1 MANNLSA
8 FTPEYWSARTQ
19 RLLKKKLIAREI
31 ANFEE
36 QSTLRDGDMVHRPY
50 YSDVVVND
58 YTKGVDVT
66 VQDVAATDEYLLVNK
81 SKEVTVY
88 IDAIDVK
95 QNKYDAAN
103 KYIDRMTYALKKDI
117 DGAFLK
123 EVLNAEHLVDDAV
136 VSAGNAGDPITVT
149 VANAFKMFTLTE
161 AMMNSNDI
169 EDTKPWFYVITPDVK
184 ASIQQTNL
192 VNGFNQADAA
202 LRGTL
207 KGVGYLGTWGN
218 FNIFVSTNVA
228 HSNKVTVSS
237 LAAADTLTVNG
248 VTITFAAA
256 PAAAWECKPTLAA
269 LKGMLNGVMA
279 TAGDY
284 VEFAAADRAKLISAW
299 VSAIDDGTDVTIV
312 TNGSVQYSQSGV
324 TLGGQVAHCWA
335 WQYGCTDLVIQK
347 DVEIQKNK
355 EPKKTGY
362 NYLAWTLYGV
372 KTFVEGAKRC
382 IEVRVAA

>member
-19 RLLKKKLIAREI
+19 RLLKTKLVSREI

-36 QSTLRDGDMVHRPY
+36 QAVLRDGDMVHRPY

-66 VQDVAATDEYLLVNK
+66 VQDVAATDEYLTVNK
-81 SKEVTVY
+81 SKEVTIY

-123 EVLNAEHLVDDAV
+123 EVLNSEYM
-136 VSAGNAGDPITVT
+136 VSDGDFGGTAGNPLTVS
-149 VANAFKMFTLTE
+149 VSNAFALFTKTE
-161 AMMNSNDI
+161 AKMNANDI
-169 EDTKPWFYVITPDVK
+169 EDTKPWFFAITPDVK
-184 ASIQQTNL
+184 AAIQQTNL

-207 KGVGYLGTWGN
+207 KGMGYLGTWGN
-218 FNIFVSTNVA
+218 FNIFVSNNIA
-228 HSNKVTVSS
+228 HSNTVTVSS
-237 LAAADTLTVNG
+237 LAAADTLTING
-248 VTITFAAA
+248 VTITFKAS
-256 PAAAWECKPTLAA
+256 PAAAGECKPTAAA
-269 LKGMLNGVMA
+269 LIGMINGVMA

-284 VEFAAADRAKLISAW
+284 VDFSAADRAKLIAVGASAAANG
-299 VSAIDDGTDVTIV
+299 SDVDII
-312 TNGSVQYSQSGV
+312 TNGHVTYAQSWV
-324 TLGGQVAHCWA
+324 TLWGEVAHCWA
-335 WQYGCTDLVIQK
+335 GQYGCTDMVIQK

-382 IEVRVAA
+382 IDVRVAA

>member
-50 YSDVVVND
+50 FSDVVVND

-123 EVLNAEHLVDDAV
+123 EVLNAQYLVDDAI
-136 VSAGNAGDPITVT
+136 VSWGTAGDPITVS
-149 VANAFKMFTLTE
+149 VSNAFKMFTLTE

-284 VEFAAADRAKLISAW
+284 VEFAAADRAKLIAAW

-335 WQYGCTDLVIQK
+335 GQYGCTDLVIQK

>member
-123 EVLNAEHLVDDAV
+123 EVLNANYLVDDSV
-136 VSAGNAGDPITVT
+136 VSWGNAGDPISVS
-149 VANAFKMFTLTE
+149 VSNAFKMFTLTE

-192 VNGFNQADAA
+192 VNWFQQADAA

-237 LAAADTLTVNG
+237 LAAADTLTING

-284 VEFAAADRAKLISAW
+284 VEFAAADRAKLIAAW

-312 TNGSVQYSQSGV
+312 TNGSVTYAQSGV
-324 TLGGQVAHCWA
+324 TLGWQVAHCWA
-335 WQYGCTDLVIQK
+335 GQYGCTDLVIQK

-372 KTFVEGAKRC
+372 KTFVEWAKRC

>member
-19 RLLKKKLIAREI
+19 RLLKTKLVSREI

-36 QSTLRDGDMVHRPY
+36 QAVLRDGDMVHRPY

-81 SKEVTVY
+81 SKEVTIY

-117 DGAFLK
+117 DGTFLK
-123 EVLNAEHLVDDAV
+123 EVLNAEYMISDGDFGGTDGNPLT
-136 VSAGNAGDPITVT
+136 VSVS
-149 VANAFKMFTLTE
+149 NAFALFTKTE
-161 AMMNSNDI
+161 AKMNANDI
-169 EDTKPWFYVITPDVK
+169 EDTKPWFFAITPDVK
-184 ASIQQTNL
+184 AAIQQTNL

-207 KGVGYLGTWGN
+207 KGMGYLGTWGN
-218 FNIFVSTNVA
+218 FNIFVSNNIA
-228 HSNKVTVSS
+228 HSNTVTVSS
-237 LAAADTLTVNG
+237 LAASDTLTING

-256 PAAAWECKPTLAA
+256 PAAAGECKPTAAA
-269 LKGMLNGVMA
+269 LIGMINGVMA

-284 VEFAAADRAKLISAW
+284 VDFSAADRAKLIAVGASAAANG
-299 VSAIDDGTDVTIV
+299 SDVDII
-312 TNGSVQYSQSGV
+312 TNGHVTYAQS
-324 TLGGQVAHCWA
+324 
-335 WQYGCTDLVIQK
+335 
-347 DVEIQKNK
+347 
-355 EPKKTGY
+355 
-362 NYLAWTLYGV
+362 
-372 KTFVEGAKRC
+372 
-382 IEVRVAA
+382 

>member
-1 MANNLSA
+1 MPNNLSA

-123 EVLNAEHLVDDAV
+123 EVLNANYLVDDAI
-136 VSAGNAGDPITVT
+136 VSWGNAGDPVT
-149 VANAFKMFTLTE
+149 VSVSNAFKMFTLTE

-192 VNGFNQADAA
+192 VNWFQQADAA

-279 TAGDY
+279 TSGDY
-284 VEFAAADRAKLISAW
+284 VEFAAADRAKLIAAW

-312 TNGSVQYSQSGV
+312 TNGSVTYAQSGV

>member
-1 MANNLSA
+1 MPNNLSA

-123 EVLNAEHLVDDAV
+123 EVLNANYLVDDSV
-136 VSAGNAGDPITVT
+136 VSWGNAGDPISVS
-149 VANAFKMFTLTE
+149 VSNAFKMFTLTE

-192 VNGFNQADAA
+192 VNWFQQADAA

-237 LAAADTLTVNG
+237 LAAADTLTING

-284 VEFAAADRAKLISAW
+284 VEFAAADRAKLIAAW

-312 TNGSVQYSQSGV
+312 TNGSVTYAQSGV
-324 TLGGQVAHCWA
+324 TLGWQVAHCWA
-335 WQYGCTDLVIQK
+335 GQYGCTDLVIQK

>member
-1 MANNLSA
+1 MGNNLSA

-123 EVLNAEHLVDDAV
+123 EVLNANYLVDDAV

-149 VANAFKMFTLTE
+149 VSNAFKMFTLTE

-192 VNGFNQADAA
+192 VNWFNQADAA

-279 TAGDY
+279 TSGDY
-284 VEFAAADRAKLISAW
+284 VEFAAADRAKLIAAW

-312 TNGSVQYSQSGV
+312 TNGSVTYAQSGV

-335 WQYGCTDLVIQK
+335 GQYGCTDLVIQK

-372 KTFVEGAKRC
+372 KTFVEWAKRC